1 MKDLETMILEN
12 TNEYSITLKLK
23 PTEVLS
29 LILLLDMSDIEQLK
43 ELRHK
48 LEMTLRPNINKVFRK
63 FHKLENKFDYNTIF
77 NKKPKEETQEILD
90 IILDNNQ

>member
-12 TNEYSITLKLK
+12 TNEHLISLKLK
-23 PTEVLS
+23 PTELLT
-29 LILLLDMSDIEQLK
+29 LILLLDISDTDKLE

-48 LEMTLRPNINKVFRK
+48 LEMILRPNINKVFRK

-77 NKKPKEETQEILD
+77 NEKPKEETQEILD
-90 IILDNNQ
+90 IILNDE